1 MTLPPQYPKIY
12 HITHLDNLPG
22 IMTDGVLLSD
32 AAMLARSGP
41 PQAIG
46 MSSIKQR
53 RVQELEVS
61 CQPGTKVGDYVPFYF
76 CPRSVMLYVIHR
88 ANHPELSYIGGQD
101 PILHLEADLHSVIQW
116 ADSNSVR
123 WAFSL
128 TNAGA
133 YYTEFCS
140 TVEELDQLGWDA
152 IAAMDFRGP
161 EVKESKQAEFLV
173 HDRFPFQLVERIGVH
188 STVIRSRATG
198 MLSSVNSPPLVE
210 IRPEWYF

>member
-1 MTLPPQYPKIY
+1 M
-12 HITHLDNLPG
+12 
-22 IMTDGVLLSD
+22 
-32 AAMLARSGP
+32 
-41 PQAIG
+41 
-46 MSSIKQR
+46 
-53 RVQELEVS
+53 
-61 CQPGTKVGDYVPFYF
+61 
-76 CPRSVMLYVIHR
+76 
-88 ANHPELSYIGGQD
+88 
-101 PILHLEADLHSVIQW
+101 EADLHSVIQW

-188 STVIRSRATG
+188 STVIRSRAIG